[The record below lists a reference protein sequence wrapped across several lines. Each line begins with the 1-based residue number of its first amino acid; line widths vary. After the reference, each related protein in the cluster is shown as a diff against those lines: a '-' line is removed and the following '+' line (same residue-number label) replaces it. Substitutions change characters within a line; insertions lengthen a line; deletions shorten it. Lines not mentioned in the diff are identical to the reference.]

1 MTQDKTILIKNIYY
15 MLSYAFKVLKQKNY
29 EKIQTENFDH
39 IENLFAAIID
49 NALSQ
54 LLKQGLYREY
64 ANKQESI
71 KTLRGKIELG
81 ETIKIR
87 TKKENGLVCKFD
99 ELSLDNSL
107 NQIIKTTVSILR
119 KNNEVDSKIKN
130 SLKKK
135 MLYFASVSEIYDVNT
150 IHWNMLTFHANNKI
164 YEMIINVCYFV
175 ITGLI
180 QTTDVGSRK
189 VMAFSEEH
197 MERLYEKFILEY
209 YRYEHPDVNA
219 HPSQIE
225 WDIDSNDSSIIKFLP
240 KMQTDVTLT
249 TIDKTLIIDAKYYGQ
264 IMARQER
271 FDSKSYHSNNM
282 YQIFTYVKNADH
294 QLKGN
299 VSGILMYAQTNEID
313 VPVGEITIGGNRFGI
328 KVLDLNTEFSKI
340 REQLDNLAKEFL

>member
-15 MLSYAFKVLKQKNY
+15 MLSYAFEVLKQKNY
-29 EKIQTENFDH
+29 ERIQTENFNH

-49 NALSQ
+49 SALSQ
-54 LLKQGLYREY
+54 LLKQGLYKEY
-64 ANKQESI
+64 VIKQDSL
-71 KTLRGKIELG
+71 KTLRGKINLR
-81 ETIKIR
+81 ETSKLR
-87 TKKENGLVCKFD
+87 AKRENALVCKFD

-119 KNNEVDSKIKN
+119 KNSEVDSKIKN

-135 MLYFASVSEIYDVNT
+135 MIYFSSVSEIQDVNT
-150 IHWNMLTFHANNKI
+150 IHWNMLSFHANNKI

-180 QTTDVGSRK
+180 QTTDIGSRK

-209 YRYEHPDVNA
+209 YRYEHPEINA
-219 HPSQIE
+219 AHSQIE
-225 WDIDSNDSSIIKFLP
+225 WNIDKEDSSIIKLP

-249 TIDKTLIIDAKYYGQ
+249 TKNKKLIIDAKYYGR
-264 IMARQER
+264 IMAKQER
-271 FDSKSYHSNNM
+271 FDSKSYHSNNI
-282 YQIFTYVKNADH
+282 YQIFTYVKNADYRS
-294 QLKGN
+294 QGN

-313 VPVGEITIGGNRFGI
+313 VPVGDIIIGGNRLGI

-340 REQLDNLAKEFL
+340 REQLDNLIKEYL